1 MRRLFRRWRY
11 GYAGLAGAAT
21 FLCLSLT
28 PSLLPRGHVMQGI
41 LGGVSAAIGYGLGEL
56 GAWLVRQ
63 LTGRALPRPSRAAWW
78 WLAGAGGALVALFL
92 WLGAGWQ
99 RDLHRLNDLP
109 PPPRAGIPLVLLL
122 AVATAAALVGLCRLL
137 RRAARWLGR
146 TLGRWIPPAAARV
159 AGAVTVLV
167 LALGFVDGVLVGG
180 AYAAVDDA
188 FRTVNGE
195 TKPDV
200 AATTD
205 PLRSGGPGSLV
216 SWESL
221 GNEGRTFVHSG
232 PDAAALRAFTG
243 GGAQDP
249 IRVYVGL
256 GASPS
261 SRERAALAVRE
272 LERTNAFS
280 RKVLVVVTTTGTGWV
295 DEKAVRPLEYMYGGD
310 TAIVATQYSY
320 LPSWISFLV
329 DKERARESGRDLFNA
344 VYAAWSRRAAEVR
357 PKLLLF
363 GESLGSFG
371 TEAAFTGVD
380 DIRNRTDGMLLVGPP
395 NRNELWRRIVAD
407 RDGGSPEILPR
418 YAHGTTVRFAGDS
431 VADLDEP
438 DGAWE
443 RPRVVYLQHPSD
455 PIVWWAPRL
464 AVVRPDWL
472 TEKRG
477 SDVSPAMHWLP
488 FVTFWQVSADL
499 ARAAAVPDG
508 HGHNYGTAP
517 VAGWAAVAPPDGW
530 TPERTAA
537 LADIIAG

>member
-1 MRRLFRRWRY
+1 MKRY
-11 GYAGLAGAAT
+11 GYAGLVGAVT

-28 PSLLPRGHVMQGI
+28 PSLLPRGHVMQGV
-41 LGGVSAAIGYGLGEL
+41 LGGVSAAIGYGLGEF
-56 GAWLVRQ
+56 GAWLVRAS
-63 LTGRALPRPSRAAWW
+63 TGRSLPEPSRRAWW
-78 WLAGAGGALVALFL
+78 WLAGVGGAFVVVFL

-99 RDLHRLNDLP
+99 RDIHRLNDVEP
-109 PPPRAGIPLVLLL
+109 PSRAASPMILLIAVL
-122 AVATAAALVGLCRLL
+122 TAAALVGLFRLL
-137 RRAARWLGR
+137 RLAARWLAR
-146 TLGRWIPPAAARV
+146 TLGRWIPPAAAR
-159 AGAVTVLV
+159 AIGAVTVLV
-167 LALGFVDGVLVGG
+167 LALGFTDGVLLDG
-180 AYAAVDDA
+180 AFGAVDET
-188 FRTVNGE
+188 FRAVNGE

-200 AATTD
+200 TATTD

-221 GNEGRTFVHSG
+221 GNEGRTFVHNG
-232 PDAAALRAFTG
+232 PSRADLREFTG
-243 GGAQDP
+243 AEPRDP
-249 IRVYVGL
+249 IRVYAGL

-272 LERTNAFS
+272 LERTAAFD
-280 RKVLVVVTTTGTGWV
+280 RRVLLVVTTTGTGWV

-329 DKERARESGRDLFNA
+329 DKERARAAGRDLFNA
-344 VYAAWSRRAAEVR
+344 VYGAWSRRPPGQR
-357 PKLLLF
+357 PKLLVF

-380 DIRNRTDGMLLVGPP
+380 DIRNRVDGMLLVGPP
-395 NRNELWRRIVAD
+395 NRNELWRQVVAG
-407 RDGGSPEILPR
+407 RDDGSPEILPR
-418 YAHGTTVRFAGDS
+418 YGAGTTIRFAGEPVS
-431 VADLDEP
+431 DLDLP
-438 DGAWE
+438 GGTWD

-472 TEKRG
+472 TERRG
-477 SDVSPAMHWLP
+477 RDVSPAMHWLP

-508 HGHNYGTAP
+508 HGHNYGAAP

-530 TPERTAA
+530 TAERTTTLTGIVAA
-537 LADIIAG
+537 DG